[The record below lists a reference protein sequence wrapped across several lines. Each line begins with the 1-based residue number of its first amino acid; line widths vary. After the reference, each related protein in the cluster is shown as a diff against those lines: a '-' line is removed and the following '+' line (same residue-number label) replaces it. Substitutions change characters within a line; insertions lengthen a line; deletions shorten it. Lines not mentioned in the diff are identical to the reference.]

1 MQRIGNQIGVWMYR
15 VSDGRLASHSKNITV
30 LMITAPGRR
39 TGVLHSTC
47 VRYLDTADGFLVWGT
62 ASGAPRDPD
71 WFRNLRKAKTA
82 DVQIGAKTLQ
92 VRPRELLGAER
103 DAAWNGVVLAQ
114 APEVEKYAHEPADDS
129 GGTSPAGDGP
139 LRGSSPADGFR
150 SGTRSQSVA
159 GDRDSADL
167 NRSCSGLHRAQA
179 ATQAG
184 HPHAR
189 PWVRLWTSRHVQSP
203 AATHQA

>member
-1 MQRIGNQIGVWMYR
+1 MSATPEGPAVRRQCDAARIGAAAALLLTMTTVRHKMQRIGNQIGVWMYR

-103 DAAWNGVVLAQ
+103 D
-114 APEVEKYAHEPADDS
+114 
-129 GGTSPAGDGP
+129 
-139 LRGSSPADGFR
+139 
-150 SGTRSQSVA
+150 
-159 GDRDSADL
+159 
-167 NRSCSGLHRAQA
+167 
-179 ATQAG
+179 
-184 HPHAR
+184 
-189 PWVRLWTSRHVQSP
+189 
-203 AATHQA
+203 